1 MRYFTN
7 RESYRVKS
15 TTDDFEDVPASSM
28 LYCLGMQLS
37 YHRLKKYE
45 DMESLNF
52 SVRMT
57 ITLQEAAIMKVTIND
72 RIEFNDDIPTE
83 NYHKIMSKLD
93 ALMNDID
100 ASNNENE
107 SDNESESESENESE
121 SESDISESES
131 DNESESE
138 NEISESESE

>member
-1 MRYFTN
+1 
-7 RESYRVKS
+7 
-15 TTDDFEDVPASSM
+15 
-28 LYCLGMQLS
+28 
-37 YHRLKKYE
+37 
-45 DMESLNF
+45 MESLNF

-57 ITLQEAAIMKVTIND
+57 ITPQEAAIMKVTIND

-107 SDNESESESENESE
+107 SDNESENESENENE
-121 SESDISESES
+121 SESDISESDNESESESENES

>member
-1 MRYFTN
+1 
-7 RESYRVKS
+7 
-15 TTDDFEDVPASSM
+15 
-28 LYCLGMQLS
+28 
-37 YHRLKKYE
+37 
-45 DMESLNF
+45 MESLNF

-107 SDNESESESENESE
+107 SDNESENESENENE
-121 SESDISESES
+121 SESDISESDNESESESENES

>member
-100 ASNNENE
+100 AINNENESDNE
-107 SDNESESESENESE
+107 SDNESESESEISD
-121 SESDISESES
+121 SESDISDSES
-131 DNESESE
+131 DISDSES
-138 NEISESESE
+138 EISESE

>member
-1 MRYFTN
+1 
-7 RESYRVKS
+7 
-15 TTDDFEDVPASSM
+15 
-28 LYCLGMQLS
+28 
-37 YHRLKKYE
+37 
-45 DMESLNF
+45 MESLNF

-107 SDNESESESENESE
+107 SDNENESESESENE

-138 NEISESESE
+138 NEISESESESE